1 MQDPDLDLL
10 ISAAEKAGA
19 IAQKYD
25 FRKLKVWEKD
35 DAAGPV
41 TEADLEI
48 DLMLSQYL
56 TSARPDYGWLC
67 EESTLDI
74 PHYEKKC
81 SFVIDPIDG
90 TINFIKGGM
99 NWSHSFSVV
108 KNK

>member
-56 TSARPDYGWLC
+56 TSARPDYGWL
-67 EESTLDI
+67 
-74 PHYEKKC
+74 
-81 SFVIDPIDG
+81 
-90 TINFIKGGM
+90 
-99 NWSHSFSVV
+99 
-108 KNK
+108 

>member
-1 MQDPDLDLL
+1 MQDRDLDLL

-74 PHYEKKC
+74 PHYE
-81 SFVIDPIDG
+81 
-90 TINFIKGGM
+90 
-99 NWSHSFSVV
+99 
-108 KNK
+108 